1 VTPPLPSSSGTA
13 PWEPIPAASPPDPRV
28 AAALEALWAECDR
41 RLADLGVQCRACG
54 QCCDFP
60 RRGHVLFA
68 MKAELDVCLDWARRH
83 LATDPRDV
91 RRRLDAGLCPFQ
103 DGPRCRIHPVRPLGC
118 RIFFC
123 KTGDAAQLE
132 RLAADLH
139 DRLRS
144 IVRDNEL
151 LQWYGPALA
160 YIKAIWPPPT
170 HPI

>member
-1 VTPPLPSSSGTA
+1 VASVLPSSSGAA

-41 RLADLGVQCRACG
+41 RLADLGVRCRACG

-68 MKAELDVCLDWARRH
+68 MKAELDVCLDWARRR
-83 LATDPRDV
+83 LATDSHEM

-103 DGPRCRIHPVRPLGC
+103 EGSSCRVHPVRPLGC

-123 KTGDAAQLE
+123 ETDDAAQLE

-139 DRLRS
+139 RHLQS
-144 IVRDNEL
+144 IVRGNGL

-160 YIKAIWPPPT
+160 YMKAYLSPPT
-170 HPI
+170 AII